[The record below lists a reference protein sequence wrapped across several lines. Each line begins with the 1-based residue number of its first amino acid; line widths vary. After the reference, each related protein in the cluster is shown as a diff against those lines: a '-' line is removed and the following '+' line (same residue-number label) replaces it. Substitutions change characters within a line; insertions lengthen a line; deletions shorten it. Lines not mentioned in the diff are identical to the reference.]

1 MNKLKLERFIQ
12 KYSLGGAVEKAI
24 WTFKNN
30 KLSTTFVTSDKSLL
44 GKVSVDNFI
53 FEDIKLGVY
62 STNQL
67 QRLLNVVG
75 DNIDISLTKANKSAV
90 SLKISDAA
98 ATVNFTLA
106 DLAVIETP
114 PKQIEWPIFDTV
126 IDIDIKFIDTFIRG
140 KNALP
145 DANTFTLVDNGNTKI
160 IIGYS
165 MTNSNRVTIPINV
178 KEKFLIDYLSFDANL
193 FKEILLANRECK
205 SALFRVSSKGL
216 AHIAFNID
224 EYVAEYYLT
233 AAQNID

>member
-1 MNKLKLERFIQ
+1 MNKSKLERFIQ
-12 KYSLGGAVEKAI
+12 KYSLGGAVERAI
-24 WTFKNN
+24 WDFRNN
-30 KLSTTFVTSDKSLL
+30 KLSTTFVTPGKSLL

-75 DNIDISLTKANKSAV
+75 DNIDISLTKANKSAI
-90 SLKISDAA
+90 SLKISDTSAA
-98 ATVNFTLA
+98 VNFTLA

-205 SALFRVSSKGL
+205 SASFRVSSKGL
-216 AHIAFNID
+216 AHIVFNID

>member
-1 MNKLKLERFIQ
+1 MNKSKLERFIQ
-12 KYSLGGAVEKAI
+12 KYSLGGAIERAI
-24 WTFKNN
+24 WDFRNN
-30 KLSTTFVTSDKSLL
+30 KLSTTFVTSGKSLL
-44 GKVSVDNFI
+44 GKVSVDNFA

-98 ATVNFTLA
+98 ATVNFTLD
-106 DLAVIETP
+106 DLAVIETH
-114 PKQIEWPIFDTV
+114 PKQVDWQVFDTV
-126 IDIDIKFIDTFIRG
+126 IDIDNKFIDTFIRG
-140 KNALP
+140 KSALL
-145 DANTFTLVDNGNTKI
+145 DANTFTVIDTESVKI

-165 MTNSNRVTIPINV
+165 TINSNRVTIPVNV
-178 KEKFLIDYLSFDANL
+178 KEKFLPNHLSFDANL

-205 SALFRVSSKGL
+205 SASFRVSSKGL

>member
-1 MNKLKLERFIQ
+1 MNKSKLERFIQ

-24 WTFKNN
+24 WSFKNN
-30 KLSTTFVTSDKSLL
+30 KLSTAFVTFDKSLL
-44 GKVSVDNFI
+44 GKVTVDNFT

-114 PKQIEWPIFDTV
+114 PKQIEWPAFDTV
-126 IDIDIKFIDTFIRG
+126 VDIDTKFIDTFIRG
-140 KNALP
+140 KSALP
-145 DANTFTLVDNGNTKI
+145 DANTFTFVNNGNIKI
-160 IIGYS
+160 VIGYS
-165 MTNSNRVTIPINV
+165 ITNSNRVTIPINV
-178 KEKFLIDYLSFDANL
+178 RENFLIDYLSFDANL

-205 SALFRVSSKGL
+205 SASFKVSSKGL
-216 AHIAFNID
+216 AHIVFNVD
-224 EYVAEYYLT
+224 NYVAEYYLT

>member
-12 KYSLGGAVEKAI
+12 KYSLGGAVERAI
-24 WTFKNN
+24 WDFRNN
-30 KLSTTFVTSDKSLL
+30 KLSTTFVTPGKSLL

-67 QRLLNVVG
+67 QRLLNVLS
-75 DNIDISLTKANKSAV
+75 DNIDISLVKVNNSAI
-90 SLKISDAA
+90 SLKISDSA

-106 DLAVIETP
+106 DLTVIETP
-114 PKQIEWPIFDTV
+114 PKQVDWPVFDTV
-126 IDIDIKFIDTFIRG
+126 IDIDNKFIDTFIRG
-140 KNALP
+140 KSALL
-145 DANTFTLVDNGNTKI
+145 DANTFTVIDTESVKI

-165 MTNSNRVTIPINV
+165 TINSNRVTIPVNV
-178 KEKFLIDYLSFDANL
+178 KEKFLPNHLSFDANL

-205 SALFRVSSKGL
+205 SASFKISSKGL

-224 EYVAEYYLT
+224 NYIAEYYLN
-233 AAQNID
+233 AIQNID